1 MSGIVDRRGERDRR
15 SPPTVIVRHAGE
27 QGDGEHG
34 VGNGIGDHAVRELLA
49 GLEEE
54 GVPVRLAGPADASAD
69 PDTGAG
75 GGAGHEGASATA
87 VDLAHAAARAS
98 PLDVGVGVDA
108 EGRVCVHHAKRPAD
122 RPVVT
127 TDTTRARW
135 CGHNAARLVVG
146 LPLKEP
152 PEQLEETWPQH

>member
-1 MSGIVDRRGERDRR
+1 M
-15 SPPTVIVRHAGE
+15 
-27 QGDGEHG
+27 
-34 VGNGIGDHAVRELLA
+34 RELLA

-54 GVPVRLAGPADASAD
+54 GVPVRLASGTPTGGAATSPADSGEA
-69 PDTGAG
+69 
-75 GGAGHEGASATA
+75 ATA
-87 VDLAHAAARAS
+87 VELAHAAARAS
-98 PLDVGVGVDA
+98 PLDVGVGIDV

-127 TDTTRARW
+127 TDATRARW

>member
-1 MSGIVDRRGERDRR
+1 MSGIVDRRVELDRR
-15 SPPTVIVRHAGE
+15 SPPTVVVRCAGE
-27 QGDGEHG
+27 RG
-34 VGNGIGDHAVRELLA
+34 VRELLA
-49 GLEEE
+49 GIEEE
-54 GVPVRLAGPADASAD
+54 GVPVRLAGADGRDLEARGDGESGTA
-69 PDTGAG
+69 AG
-75 GGAGHEGASATA
+75 VNTTA
-87 VDLAHAAARAS
+87 VELAHAAARAS

-127 TDTTRARW
+127 ADSTRARW

-152 PEQLEETWPQH
+152 PDEMEETWSHH